1 MTRNKFI
8 TYVDIIKRI
17 IKTIEFNSWTN
28 RNSPDKK
35 SYGSFY
41 DISINI
47 LSETFNKKFHRDIFI
62 DMFRVYQRDGRFT
75 AKYNINDTIVRTPIE
90 LYDCVVTNN

>member
-8 TYVDIIKRI
+8 TYIDTIKRI
-17 IKTIEFNSWTN
+17 VKTIEFNSWTN
-28 RNSPDKK
+28 RNSLDKK

-47 LSETFNKKFHRDIFI
+47 LSETFDKKFHRDIFI

-75 AKYNINDTIVRTPIE
+75 SEYDINGVIVRTPIE
-90 LYDCVVTNN
+90 LYDSVVTNN

>member
-8 TYVDIIKRI
+8 TYVDMIKRI
-17 IKTIEFNSWTN
+17 VKTIEFNSWAN
-28 RNSPDKK
+28 RNSSDKK

-47 LSETFNKKFHRDIFI
+47 LSEVFNKKFYRDIFI
-62 DMFRVYQRDGRFT
+62 DMFKVYQRDGRFT
-75 AKYNINDTIVRTPIE
+75 REYSINGTIVRTPIE
-90 LYDCVVTNN
+90 LYDFTIKNK